1 MKKMRGITL
10 ISLVI
15 TIIILMILAGVA
27 INLTIGENGILR
39 KAQYARN
46 EYNNAVATEEE
57 ELNELYAYLN
67 GEDELPEN
75 TKDTDA
81 GTIVKLPDGW
91 QTGTPRYISTET
103 GVEVISTSKVSSV
116 YAVSTGNAETVPV
129 PVGFWYVGGDLT
141 TGVVISDE
149 KNDKDK
155 YAGETDANGKAYV
168 GTDLEGDQFVWIPCS
183 LDEYKKSNWSSDGKT
198 QGTVT
203 GISNSCWDTTVT
215 SLEKAQVQKYN
226 GFYVAR
232 YEAGLATTISEH
244 TKEELHTGS
253 NDIYNKD
260 GKPQSKAGVIP
271 WIFIDWEHSQKN
283 AESMYNTSCV
293 NSGLITGAQW
303 DVMINKIAS
312 AESKSLRDSKDWGN
326 HYNKTLIYTGRYAT
340 YNSSTKYLSTFSK
353 AQEGATK
360 NESTYT
366 LLTTGASEIVK
377 AYNLYDVAGNVWEW
391 IEETSFYG
399 GNSSDQYREL
409 RGGCFYNSSI
419 THPVYFRHGDNL
431 INYTGSYVG
440 FRVVLYMK

>member
-1 MKKMRGITL
+1 MKKMKGITL

-39 KAQYARN
+39 KAQYARG

-81 GTIVKLPDGW
+81 GTMVKLPDAW
-91 QTGTPRYISTET
+91 QTGTPRYVSTET
-103 GVEVISTSKVSSV
+103 GVEVISSTKVSSV

-155 YAGETDANGKAYV
+155 YAGETDVNGKAYV

-183 LDEYKKSNWSSDGKT
+183 LGQYTKTTYDSKYKN
-198 QGTVT
+198 V
-203 GISNSCWDTTVT
+203 NWDTTVD
-215 SLEKAQVQKYN
+215 KAGIMQVQKYN

-232 YEAGLATTISEH
+232 YEAGLATTI
-244 TKEELHTGS
+244 KEYTQGQYHDGT
-253 NDIYNKD
+253 NKVYSLD
-260 GKPQSKAGVIP
+260 GEPQSKAGIIP
-271 WIFIDWEHSQKN
+271 WTFIDWIQAQKN
-283 AESMYNTSCV
+283 ATSMYNTSYV
-293 NSGLITGAQW
+293 NSGLITGTQW

-312 AESKSLRDSKDWGN
+312 VENKSLTDSEDWGN
-326 HYNKTLIYTGRYAT
+326 HYNTTLTYTGRYAT
-340 YNSSTKYLSTFSK
+340 FTSGTLSTFSSV
-353 AQEGATK
+353 QTGAK
-360 NESTYT
+360 KDASTYT
-366 LLTTGASEIVK
+366 LLTTGASETTK

-391 IEETSFYG
+391 TEETSFG
-399 GNSSDQYREL
+399 GDSNTQYREL
-409 RGGCFYNSSI
+409 RGGNYNVTSSDRPACFRDGSGS
-419 THPVYFRHGDNL
+419 D
-431 INYTGSYVG
+431 NYTHHGAG